1 MKAGTRKSSRTR
13 SVIGR
18 PTHKNNSWGR
28 KTVISKNS
36 IGKVRGWSDP
46 FHNSNLG
53 GVEKQCDRG
62 FSSTSWWSKWER
74 ARDGGVSVVVFPSP
88 PEPQS
93 EAWCHRQSSSV
104 QIGHVGRKK
113 GSHHPIQ
120 SLSPSTQLNSLE
132 GIIREER
139 SHKTQQVRQARA
151 PGAGRELDWIQWAF
165 PFFPPGPW
173 ALLTD
178 GTIIL
183 KGVSG
188 ENTPAQQLKKE
199 PGRVLN
205 AAALSLSWQSR
216 CKDIFSFP
224 GTKIGRARSQRMTN
238 VKVLLLKMDITGHE
252 ILTQNSVAGTSCL
265 CSLDSY
271 LAVSGVHP
279 LATQVTRILH
289 SQVISSVL
297 EKDSPASDE
306 GINVRYSSLCLLF
319 QEYVQNLL
327 ITS

>member
-53 GVEKQCDRG
+53 GVEKQCDLG

-88 PEPQS
+88 PEPQG

-120 SLSPSTQLNSLE
+120 SHSPSTQLNSLE

-151 PGAGRELDWIQWAF
+151 PGARRELDW
-165 PFFPPGPW
+165 
-173 ALLTD
+173 T
-178 GTIIL
+178 
-183 KGVSG
+183 
-188 ENTPAQQLKKE
+188 
-199 PGRVLN
+199 
-205 AAALSLSWQSR
+205 
-216 CKDIFSFP
+216 
-224 GTKIGRARSQRMTN
+224 
-238 VKVLLLKMDITGHE
+238 
-252 ILTQNSVAGTSCL
+252 
-265 CSLDSY
+265 
-271 LAVSGVHP
+271 
-279 LATQVTRILH
+279 
-289 SQVISSVL
+289 
-297 EKDSPASDE
+297 
-306 GINVRYSSLCLLF
+306 
-319 QEYVQNLL
+319 
-327 ITS
+327 